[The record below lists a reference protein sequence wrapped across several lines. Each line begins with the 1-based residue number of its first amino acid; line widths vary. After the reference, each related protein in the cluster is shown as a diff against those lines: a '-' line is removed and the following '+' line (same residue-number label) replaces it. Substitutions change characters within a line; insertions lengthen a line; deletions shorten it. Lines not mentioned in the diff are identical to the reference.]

1 MSTHMSEDL
10 LLKYKER
17 SLFIRKLRHELT
29 EKCIGVFASDKLF
42 TLVKLTKF
50 SLKVSEKNK
59 KVYIS

>member
-1 MSTHMSEDL
+1 MSTHMTKDL

-17 SLFIRKLRHELT
+17 SLFIRKLRHALT

-50 SLKVSEKNK
+50 SLKMSEKNK
-59 KVYIS
+59 KV